1 MREIERKFLI
11 KNLDFKTAA
20 TQEKRIKQGY
30 LNSTPERTV
39 RIRIQD
45 NTAFITVKGKTNAS
59 GTTRFEWEKEIPSN
73 EAEMLI
79 TLCEDFSIEKT
90 RYLVPYGQHIFEV
103 DIFHGI
109 NEGLIL
115 AEVELTSEEEQFE
128 IPSWLGEEVTGQPQY
143 YNSYLSTHPF
153 KK

>member
-1 MREIERKFLI
+1 
-11 KNLDFKTAA
+11 
-20 TQEKRIKQGY
+20 
-30 LNSTPERTV
+30 
-39 RIRIQD
+39 
-45 NTAFITVKGKTNAS
+45 
-59 GTTRFEWEKEIPSN
+59 
-73 EAEMLI
+73 MLI